1 MAKVFLHISV
11 SLDGFIE
18 DANGSL
24 DWTFGTSEFDDYINA
39 LLHSIDGMIFGRK
52 AHELLAQYWPAA
64 EKDTSQSAVNLDTAK
79 LMNRLPKY
87 AVSRGGYTTDWTN
100 SHVIGGRDLAADVNR
115 LKREAKKDIALFAG
129 ASVAQSLSD
138 LGLVDEYRLLLNPIL
153 LGDGKPLFEP
163 GHPQVKLALK
173 DTLKFGSGAMV
184 LTYSRN

>member
-39 LLHSIDGMIFGRK
+39 LLHSIDSMIFGRK

-64 EKDTSQSAVNLDTAK
+64 EQDTSQSAVNLDTAK

-87 AVSRGGYTTDWTN
+87 AVSRGGYRTEWTN
-100 SHVIGGRDLAADVNR
+100 SHVIGGDLVAEVNR

-129 ASVAQSLSD
+129 ANAVQSFSD
-138 LGLVDEYRLLLNPIL
+138 LGLIDEYRLLLNPIL
-153 LGDGKPLFEP
+153 LGNGKLLFGP
-163 GHPQVKLALK
+163 GHARVRVALR

-184 LTYSRN
+184 LTYVKA